1 VAYLNTNSFYS
12 SFAKKTKGSGSVPSK
27 TQGIISPGSS
37 TGLLGAPKPPSST
50 PSSGSSTSTGAPTGV
65 TVTPPS
71 LPPDPA
77 YQLTLGALG
86 GTRDNTLA
94 ALAQNR
100 QAGLS
105 SYGYTEDP
113 STHAIAFDPNNPY
126 SQAALLRKHFQQSK
140 LGNTTS
146 YAAAGQLYAGSLQN
160 AQNASTDQFDQGD
173 NALKTAIQNFLAKN
187 TQDASA
193 ANNAYD
199 FNAAQAL
206 GQSVQNA
213 PSNPL
218 YSPAASAAIDP
229 ASVGL
234 KFPLAPGYE
243 LYRDPVTGE
252 LKARK
257 V

>member
-1 VAYLNTNSFYS
+1 VT
-12 SFAKKTKGSGSVPSK
+12 PR
-27 TQGIISPGSS
+27 SPGCSRRARRACRPTATPRIRPRTRSHSTRTTRTRRRRCCASTTSS
-37 TGLLGAPKPPSST
+37 
-50 PSSGSSTSTGAPTGV
+50 PSSGTRLV
-65 TVTPPS
+65 TLRRASCTP
-71 LPPDPA
+71 
-77 YQLTLGALG
+77 
-86 GTRDNTLA
+86 
-94 ALAQNR
+94 
-100 QAGLS
+100 
-105 SYGYTEDP
+105 
-113 STHAIAFDPNNPY
+113 
-126 SQAALLRKHFQQSK
+126 
-140 LGNTTS
+140 
-146 YAAAGQLYAGSLQN
+146 GSLQN